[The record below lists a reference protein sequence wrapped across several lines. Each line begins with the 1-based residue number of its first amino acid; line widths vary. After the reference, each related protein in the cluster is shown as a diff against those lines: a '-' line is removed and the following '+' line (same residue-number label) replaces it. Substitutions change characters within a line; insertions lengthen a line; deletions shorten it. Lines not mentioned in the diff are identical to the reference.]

1 MKMIRTLIPILLL
14 IVLLYGCAAGE
25 KTPPT
30 EIPPPSAAV
39 GEPSQEME
47 EPVQEETIPVRE
59 SVEETEPASDTG
71 ATEPDPT
78 GTGSQADSKEP
89 DVTVPPKTEPAKP
102 QNPPSAPPATQPPSV
117 RSVNPDPKPTD
128 PPQKETQPPE
138 NQPPATQPPAAEP
151 PKVPPETTPP
161 ETEPPATEPEPT
173 APAVTEV
180 TYEFKRQVAASAAKY
195 INQYR
200 ASAGLPKCT
209 VLPVMTLVAEYRA
222 DQLCWNYSHDT
233 ADKREALA
241 HYKYGRWIDA
251 TQFGG
256 DPSKSYY
263 EADTSEAI
271 CAGFRGTDPE
281 AMGRRIADMI
291 RGSGTH
297 WSYIGSAENIYIGVG
312 VEYRAGIQY
321 EWYGC
326 VMVGPT
332 NYG

>member
-1 MKMIRTLIPILLL
+1 MKLTRTLIPALALLL
-14 IVLLYGCAAGE
+14 LLNSCGARDDPQPHE
-25 KTPPT
+25 N
-30 EIPPPSAAV
+30 PPPSV
-39 GEPSQEME
+39 EIMEPTQERR
-47 EPVQEETIPVRE
+47 EPVEEETDPVRE
-59 SVEETEPASDTG
+59 AVKETEEASNTDPTV
-71 ATEPDPT
+71 PDPT
-78 GTGSQADSKEP
+78 DSEEDTPSEP
-89 DVTVPPKTEPAKP
+89 PSVTEPPKTEPAKP
-102 QNPPSAPPATQPPSV
+102 QNPPTEPPPTEPPATQPPI
-117 RSVNPDPKPTD
+117 R
-128 PPQKETQPPE
+128 PPQREPE
-138 NQPPATQPPAAEP
+138 PTKPPATEPPATEP
-151 PKVPPETTPP
+151 PATEPPEVPPETTPP
-161 ETEPPATEPEPT
+161 EKEPPAAEPDPTE
-173 APAVTEV
+173 PAVTEI
-180 TYEFKRQVAASAAKY
+180 TYEFKRQVASYAAQY

-200 ASAGLPKCT
+200 ADAGLPKCT
-209 VLPVMTLVAEYRA
+209 VLSVMTLVAEYRA

-241 HYKYGRWIDA
+241 YYKYGRWIDA

-297 WSYIGSAENIYIGVG
+297 WSYIGKAENIYIGVG
-312 VEYRAGIQY
+312 VEYRAGSEY

>member
-1 MKMIRTLIPILLL
+1 MKIIRTLLPALALLL
-14 IVLLYGCAAGE
+14 LLNSCGAGDDPQ
-25 KTPPT
+25 PP
-30 EIPPPSAAV
+30 ENPPPSISASEAA
-39 GEPSQEME
+39 QEQMD
-47 EPVQEETIPVRE
+47 PVEEETDPVRE
-59 SVEETEPASDTG
+59 SVKETEESSNTDPTV
-71 ATEPDPT
+71 PDPT
-78 GTGSQADSKEP
+78 DSEEETDSEP
-89 DVTVPPKTEPAKP
+89 PAVTEPPKTEPAKP
-102 QNPPSAPPATQPPSV
+102 QNPPTESPPTEPPV
-117 RSVNPDPKPTD
+117 T
-128 PPQKETQPPE
+128 E
-138 NQPPATQPPAAEP
+138 PPATQPPATEP
-151 PKVPPETTPP
+151 PKVPPETKPP
-161 ETEPPATEPEPT
+161 ETEPPATEPDPT
-173 APAVTEV
+173 EPAVTEIA
-180 TYEFKRQVAASAAKY
+180 YEFKRQVASYAAQY

-200 ASAGLPKCT
+200 AEAGLPKCT

-241 HYKYGRWIDA
+241 YYKYGRWVDA

-291 RGSGTH
+291 RSSGTH
-297 WSYIGSAENIYIGVG
+297 WNYVGKAENIYIGIG
-312 VEYRAGIQY
+312 VEYRAGSEY

>member
-14 IVLLYGCAAGE
+14 LVLLYGCALWE
-25 KTPPT
+25 KTQPS
-30 EIPPPSAAV
+30 EIPPPSSASEATHEQT
-39 GEPSQEME
+39 EPIT
-47 EPVQEETIPVRE
+47 EETDPVRE
-59 SVEETEPASDTG
+59 SVQETEEASNTVP
-71 ATEPDPT
+71 TVPDPT
-78 GTGSQADSKEP
+78 GTEEETGRQPPA
-89 DVTVPPKTEPAKP
+89 VTAPPKTEPAKP
-102 QNPPSAPPATQPPSV
+102 QNPPTEPLATEPPVTEPPATQPP
-117 RSVNPDPKPTD
+117 PTE
-128 PPQKETQPPE
+128 PPVTE
-138 NQPPATQPPAAEP
+138 PPATQPPIGPPLREP
-151 PKVPPETTPP
+151 EPTKPPA
-161 ETEPPATEPEPT
+161 TEPPATEPEPT
-173 APAVTEV
+173 EPADTEI
-180 TYEFKRQVAASAAKY
+180 TYEFKRQVASYAVQY
-195 INQYR
+195 LNQYR
-200 ASAGLPKCT
+200 MDAGVSRC
-209 VLPVMTLVAEYRA
+209 VSLPVMTLVAEYRA
-222 DQLCWNYSHDT
+222 DQLCWNYSHNT

-271 CAGFRGTDPE
+271 CAGFRGDDPD

-312 VEYRAGIQY
+312 VEYRAGSQY

>member
-1 MKMIRTLIPILLL
+1 MKNIRTLLPTLALLL
-14 IVLLYGCAAGE
+14 LLNSCGWQE
-25 KTPPT
+25 TSLPT
-30 EIPPPSAAV
+30 ETKPPSQQV
-39 GEPSQEME
+39 MDQEQTDPVE
-47 EPVQEETIPVRE
+47 EESDPVRE
-59 SVEETEPASDTG
+59 SVKETEEAYNTDPTV
-71 ATEPDPT
+71 PDPT
-78 GTGSQADSKEP
+78 DYEEETASEP
-89 DVTVPPKTEPAKP
+89 PAETAPPKTEPVKP
-102 QNPPSAPPATQPPSV
+102 QNPPTEPPATQPP
-117 RSVNPDPKPTD
+117 PT
-128 PPQKETQPPE
+128 E
-138 NQPPATQPPAAEP
+138 PPATQPPATEP
-151 PKVPPETTPP
+151 PKVPPETKPP

-173 APAVTEV
+173 EPPVAEI
-180 TYEFKRQVAASAAKY
+180 TYEFKRQVASYAAKY

-200 ASAGLPKCT
+200 ADAGLPKCT

-222 DQLCWNYSHDT
+222 DQLCYNFSHDT

-241 HYKYGRWIDA
+241 YYKYGRWVDA

-291 RGSGTH
+291 RSSGTH
-297 WSYIGSAENIYIGVG
+297 WSYIGKAENLYIGVG
-312 VEYRAGIQY
+312 VEYRAGSEY

>member
-1 MKMIRTLIPILLL
+1 MKIIRTLIPALALLL
-14 IVLLYGCAAGE
+14 LLNSCAA
-25 KTPPT
+25 KNDPQPP
-30 EIPPPSAAV
+30 ENPPPAV
-39 GEPSQEME
+39 EIAESTQERK
-47 EPVQEETIPVRE
+47 EPVEEETDPVRE
-59 SVEETEPASDTG
+59 SVKETEEASNTDPTVPDPIDSEEETVSEP
-71 ATEPDPT
+71 
-78 GTGSQADSKEP
+78 P
-89 DVTVPPKTEPAKP
+89 DVTAPAKTEPAKP
-102 QNPPSAPPATQPPSV
+102 QTPPSEPPATRPP
-117 RSVNPDPKPTD
+117 TT
-128 PPQKETQPPE
+128 E
-138 NQPPATQPPAAEP
+138 PPATQPPATEP
-151 PKVPPETTPP
+151 PEVPPETKPP
-161 ETEPPATEPEPT
+161 ETEPPATESKDEPEPT
-173 APAVTEV
+173 APAVTEI
-180 TYEFKRQVAASAAKY
+180 TYEFKRQVASYAAQY

-200 ASAGLPKCT
+200 ADAGLPKCT

-222 DQLCWNYSHDT
+222 DQLCYNFSHDT

-241 HYKYGRWIDA
+241 YYKYGRWIDA

-297 WSYIGSAENIYIGVG
+297 WSYIGKAENIYIGVG
-312 VEYRAGIQY
+312 VEYRAGSEY